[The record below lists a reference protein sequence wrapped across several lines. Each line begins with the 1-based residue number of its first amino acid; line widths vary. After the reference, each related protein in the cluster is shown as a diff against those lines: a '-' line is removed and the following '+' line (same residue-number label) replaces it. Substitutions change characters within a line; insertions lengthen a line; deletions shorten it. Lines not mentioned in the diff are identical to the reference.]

1 MEEQVQKLTG
11 GKDVGEVLGEAFE
24 QQAAKLRAEAA
35 RAGEKLVEAARGQR
49 QQLIDKAKNPLAKA
63 AAEKGG
69 DALVREAE
77 KQAANLAA
85 QAEQQIETL
94 RRKLTAEKG
103 E

>member
-1 MEEQVQKLTG
+1 MPFLIYSDNRIIWFFTKAWEG
-11 GKDVGEVLGEAFE
+11 SSLGAR
-24 QQAAKLRAEAA
+24 LRT
-35 RAGEKLVEAARGQR
+35 RK
-49 QQLIDKAKNPLAKA
+49 
-63 AAEKGG
+63 
-69 DALVREAE
+69 VREAE